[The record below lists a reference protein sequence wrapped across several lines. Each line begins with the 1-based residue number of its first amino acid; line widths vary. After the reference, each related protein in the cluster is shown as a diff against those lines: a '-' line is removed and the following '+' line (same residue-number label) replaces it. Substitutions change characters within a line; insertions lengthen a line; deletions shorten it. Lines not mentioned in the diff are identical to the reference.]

1 MKKGFTLIELLA
13 VIVILTMTITLV
25 VVKVDKNIKEAN
37 KFKNER
43 AANTLENA
51 AVLFIDDYSN
61 ELSNFDTL
69 NVDVITIAQLIDK
82 GLIDSKEIKDP
93 TSNVV
98 VVANING
105 ITKAKYTKTTKN
117 TIFINGPSQISIII
131 NAQYN
136 ELGAYVAI
144 PNTGVVQLTGSNI
157 TSNVETGTLGDYE
170 ITYTYSGADTIKR
183 IVSVIDY

>member
-1 MKKGFTLIELLA
+1 M
-13 VIVILTMTITLV
+13 
-25 VVKVDKNIKEAN
+25 
-37 KFKNER
+37 
-43 AANTLENA
+43 
-51 AVLFIDDYSN
+51 
-61 ELSNFDTL
+61 
-69 NVDVITIAQLIDK
+69 
-82 GLIDSKEIKDP
+82 
-93 TSNVV
+93 
-98 VVANING
+98 ANING